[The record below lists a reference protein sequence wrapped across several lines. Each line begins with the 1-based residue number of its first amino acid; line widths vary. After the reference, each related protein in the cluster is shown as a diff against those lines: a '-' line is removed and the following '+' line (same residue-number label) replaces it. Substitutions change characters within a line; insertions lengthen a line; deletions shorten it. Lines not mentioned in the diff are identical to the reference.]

1 MTELDLNILSLN
13 YVTSCTMVFFRF
25 FMRTRM
31 IFFPENNNMMHRYF
45 ALSCHAL
52 TCPIKA
58 NIDRYKDH
66 LIFWRQKGRSVN
78 ICWHDFSEWIFI
90 VRLCFVTNNKLTQ
103 TVAWLIVWGLIQI
116 SHEILIWTYNADSEK
131 LQLNLM

>member
-1 MTELDLNILSLN
+1 
-13 YVTSCTMVFFRF
+13 MVFFRF

-31 IFFPENNNMMHRYF
+31 IFFPEINNMMHRYF

-66 LIFWRQKGRSVN
+66 LICWRETVRSGTIFYN
-78 ICWHDFSEWIFI
+78 DLSDRIFI
-90 VRLCFVTNNKLTQ
+90 VRLCFVINNKLTQ
-103 TVAWLIVWGLIQI
+103 NVLHKTVA
-116 SHEILIWTYNADSEK
+116 
-131 LQLNLM
+131 